1 MMINGR
7 FYSEPELN
15 QYLNDYAREN
25 KRLADKVDELNDI
38 LREVQPVLRAAFFA
52 HFEQTNKANEL
63 YDKIAKIVGKE

>member
-7 FYSEPELN
+7 FYTEPELN

-25 KRLADKVDELNDI
+25 KRLADKVDELSDI

>member
-25 KRLADKVDELNDI
+25 KRLADKVDELKDI
-38 LREVQPVLRAAFFA
+38 LREVQPVLRMAFFA
-52 HFEQTNKANEL
+52 HYEETNKANEL
-63 YDKIAKIVGKE
+63 YDQITKIVGKE

>member
-25 KRLADKVDELNDI
+25 KRLADKVDELKDI

-63 YDKIAKIVGKE
+63 YDKITKIVGKE